1 MIEEIGKQ
9 ALRVFNRAD
18 SVQGVVELEE
28 TGSRDNAEHVCV
40 GVGFA

>member
-9 ALRVFNRAD
+9 ALRVFNGSD
-18 SVQGVVELEE
+18 GVEGVVELEE
-28 TGSRDNAEHVCV
+28 AGSGDNAENVGV